1 MSDPMAT
8 RIQSHWPVT
17 LAAAASALFTFLFLY
32 LEQQWEIALL
42 AIVLVAGLF
51 AASRAGLFARVEDSA
66 SAYPRLTILANLIAI
81 IVVVALLRGEH
92 FALLMLATVCLYVTV
107 CMGLTIQF
115 GYAGVVN
122 FAGIAF
128 FGIGAYTTA
137 VLTNHTPLAHLL
149 VVLISGLV
157 AGLIGSLLI
166 LPMLRTRGHYAALV
180 TIAFGILFRTFLEVN
195 DVLGGPQGL
204 KVPGMTVFGWSLN
217 ENVSLGALGSVSF
230 YAAYALLSL
239 VIAAAAYTVVKRLER
254 SWLGLNLDA
263 VRTDETAASAFGINV
278 PRWKI
283 FSFTAGNCLAGIAGG
298 VYAMMSGFIAP
309 ASFNFGDSLLLVSIV
324 LLGGSGNPLGV
335 LPAALL
341 VVVVPEKLQVIQ
353 EYRLLLFAVL
363 VILILRFRPEG
374 LLPRRM
380 REYYAGWGRV

>member
-1 MSDPMAT
+1 MKFKRKSF
-8 RIQSHWPVT
+8 WPVIVT
-17 LAAAASALFTFLFLY
+17 ALSAALFVLLFLY
-32 LEQQWEIALL
+32 LEHEWEIALL
-42 AIVLVAGLF
+42 AVGLVAVLFFSARFGL
-51 AASRAGLFARVEDSA
+51 LARVETAA
-66 SAYPRLTILANLIAI
+66 SDHPRTTILVN
-81 IVVVALLRGEH
+81 VVSALLVIVFLREEH
-92 FALLMLATVCLYVTV
+92 FALLMLATVFLYVTI
-107 CMGLTIQF
+107 CLGLTLQF
-115 GYAGVVN
+115 GYAGIVN

-128 FGIGAYTTA
+128 FGIGSYTAA
-137 VLTNHTPLAHLL
+137 VLAVHSPLPHLL
-149 VVLISGLV
+149 VILVSGLV

-195 DVLGGPQGL
+195 DLLGGPQGL
-204 KVPGMTVFGWSLN
+204 KVPGMQLFGWSLN
-217 ENVSLGALGSVSF
+217 DNISLGPLGMISF
-230 YAAYALLSL
+230 YASYAVISLLL
-239 VIAAAAYTVVKRLER
+239 AAGAYTLIKRLER

-263 VRTDETAASAFGINV
+263 VRTDETAAASFGIDL

-283 FSFTAGNCLAGIAGG
+283 FAFTAGNCLAGVAGG

-341 VVVVPEKLQVIQ
+341 VVVLPEKLQIIQ

-374 LLPRRM
+374 LLPRRI
-380 REYYAGWGRV
+380 REYYAGWGRS

>member
-1 MSDPMAT
+1 MKSE
-8 RIQSHWPVT
+8 RRSFWPVIVT
-17 LAAAASALFTFLFLY
+17 ALSAALFVLLFLY
-32 LEQQWEIALL
+32 LEHEWEIALL
-42 AIVLVAGLF
+42 AVGLVAVLFCSARFGL
-51 AASRAGLFARVEDSA
+51 LARVETAA
-66 SAYPRLTILANLIAI
+66 SDHPRTTILVN
-81 IVVVALLRGEH
+81 VVSALLVIVFLREEH
-92 FALLMLATVCLYVTV
+92 FALLMLATVFLYITICL
-107 CMGLTIQF
+107 GLTLQF
-115 GYAGVVN
+115 GYAGIVN

-128 FGIGAYTTA
+128 FGIGSYTAA
-137 VLTNHTPLAHLL
+137 VLAVHSPLPHLL
-149 VVLISGLV
+149 VILVSGLV

-195 DVLGGPQGL
+195 DLLGGPQGL
-204 KVPGMTVFGWSLN
+204 KVPGMQLFGWSLN
-217 ENVSLGALGSVSF
+217 DNISLGPLGMISF
-230 YAAYALLSL
+230 YASYAVISLLL
-239 VIAAAAYTVVKRLER
+239 AAGAYTLIKRLER

-263 VRTDETAASAFGINV
+263 VRTDETAAASFGIDL

-283 FSFTAGNCLAGIAGG
+283 FAFTAGNCLAGVAGG

-341 VVVVPEKLQVIQ
+341 VVVLPEKLQIIQ

-374 LLPRRM
+374 LLPRRI
-380 REYYAGWGRV
+380 REYYAGWGRS

>member
-1 MSDPMAT
+1 MKPIRHSY
-8 RIQSHWPVT
+8 WPVVVT
-17 LAAAASALFTFLFLY
+17 ALSAALFVFLFLY

-42 AIVLVAGLF
+42 AVGLVAVLF
-51 AASRAGLFARVEDSA
+51 GSVRAGLMARVEAAA
-66 SAYPRLTILANLIAI
+66 SDHPRTTIMVNVFAALLV
-81 IVVVALLRGEH
+81 IVLLRGEH
-92 FALLMLATVCLYVTV
+92 FALLMLATVFLYVTI
-107 CMGLTIQF
+107 CLGLTLQF
-115 GYAGVVN
+115 GYAGIVN

-137 VLTNHTPLAHLL
+137 VLTAHSPVPHL
-149 VVLISGLV
+149 VVIIISGLV

-204 KVPGMTVFGWSLN
+204 KVSGMQLFGWSLN
-217 ENVSLGALGSVSF
+217 DNISLGPLGTVSF
-230 YAAYALLSL
+230 YASYAIVALLL
-239 VIAAAAYTVVKRLER
+239 AAAAYTLIKRLER
-254 SWLGLNLDA
+254 SWIGLNLDA
-263 VRTDETAASAFGINV
+263 VRTDETAAASFGIEL

-283 FSFTAGNCLAGIAGG
+283 FAFTAGNCLAGVAGG

-309 ASFNFGDSLLLVSIV
+309 ASFNFGDSLLLVSII

-341 VVVVPEKLQVIQ
+341 VVVLPEKLQIIQ

-363 VILILRFRPEG
+363 VILILRFRPDG
-374 LLPRRM
+374 LLPRKM
-380 REYYAGWGRV
+380 REYYAGWGRS

>member
-1 MSDPMAT
+1 MNSN
-8 RIQSHWPVT
+8 RRGYWPVVANA
-17 LAAAASALFTFLFLY
+17 LIAALFVFLFLY
-32 LEQQWEIALL
+32 LEQQWEIVLLAVGLIAVLLSSARFGFLGRVEAAASDHPRTTIMVNVIAALL
-42 AIVLVAGLF
+42 VIVL
-51 AASRAGLFARVEDSA
+51 
-66 SAYPRLTILANLIAI
+66 
-81 IVVVALLRGEH
+81 LREEH
-92 FALLMLATVCLYVTV
+92 FALLMLATVFLYVTI
-107 CMGLTIQF
+107 CLGLTLQF
-115 GYAGVVN
+115 GYAGIVN

-128 FGIGAYTTA
+128 FGIGAYSAA
-137 VLTNHTPLAHLL
+137 VLSLHSPLPHLL
-149 VVLISGLV
+149 IILTSGIV
-157 AGLIGSLLI
+157 SGLIGSLLI

-195 DVLGGPQGL
+195 DLLGGPQGL
-204 KVPGMTVFGWSLN
+204 KVPGMQVFGWSLN
-217 ENVSLGALGSVSF
+217 DNISLGPLGTVSF
-230 YAAYALLSL
+230 YASYAIVALLL
-239 VIAAAAYTVVKRLER
+239 AAGTYVLIKRLER

-263 VRTDETAASAFGINV
+263 VRTDETAAASFGIDL

-283 FSFTAGNCLAGIAGG
+283 FAFTAGNCLAGVAGG

-341 VVVVPEKLQVIQ
+341 VVVLPEKLQVIQ

-374 LLPRRM
+374 LLPRKM
-380 REYYAGWGRV
+380 REYFAGWGRP

>member
-1 MSDPMAT
+1 MVNVFA
-8 RIQSHWPVT
+8 
-17 LAAAASALFTFLFLY
+17 
-32 LEQQWEIALL
+32 ALL
-42 AIVLVAGLF
+42 VIV
-51 AASRAGLFARVEDSA
+51 
-66 SAYPRLTILANLIAI
+66 
-81 IVVVALLRGEH
+81 LLRGEH
-92 FALLMLATVCLYVTV
+92 FALLMLATVFLYVTI
-107 CMGLTIQF
+107 CLGLTLQF
-115 GYAGVVN
+115 GYAGIVN

-137 VLTNHTPLAHLL
+137 VLTAHSPVPHL
-149 VVLISGLV
+149 VVIIISGLV

-204 KVPGMTVFGWSLN
+204 KVSGMQLFGWSLN
-217 ENVSLGALGSVSF
+217 DNISLGPLGTVSF
-230 YAAYALLSL
+230 YASYAIVALLL
-239 VIAAAAYTVVKRLER
+239 AAAAYTLIKRLER
-254 SWLGLNLDA
+254 SWIGLNLDA
-263 VRTDETAASAFGINV
+263 VRTDETAAASFGIEL

-283 FSFTAGNCLAGIAGG
+283 FAFTAGNCLAGVAGG

-309 ASFNFGDSLLLVSIV
+309 ASFNFGDSLLLVSII

-341 VVVVPEKLQVIQ
+341 VVVLPEKLQIIQ

-363 VILILRFRPEG
+363 VILILRFRPDG
-374 LLPRRM
+374 LLPRKM
-380 REYYAGWGRV
+380 REYYAGWGRS

>member
-1 MSDPMAT
+1 MK
-8 RIQSHWPVT
+8 RLLQGYWPVVIT
-17 LAAAASALFTFLFLY
+17 ALFAAAFVFLFLH
-32 LEQQWEIALL
+32 LERQWEIVLL
-42 AIVLVAGLF
+42 AFGLVAVLF
-51 AASRAGLFARVEDSA
+51 SSARYGFLARVETAA
-66 SAYPRLTILANLIAI
+66 SDHPRTTIMVNVIAALLV
-81 IVVVALLRGEH
+81 IVLLRGEH
-92 FALLMLATVCLYVTV
+92 FALLMLATVFLYVTI
-107 CMGLTIQF
+107 CLGLTLQF
-115 GYAGVVN
+115 GYAGIVN

-128 FGIGAYTTA
+128 FGIGAYTAA
-137 VLTNHTPLAHLL
+137 VLSLHSALPHLMVI
-149 VVLISGLV
+149 VVSGIV

-195 DVLGGPQGL
+195 DLLGGPQGL
-204 KVPGMTVFGWSLN
+204 KVPGMQVFGWSLN
-217 ENVSLGALGSVSF
+217 DNISLGPLGTVSF
-230 YAAYALLSL
+230 YASYAVVALLLAAGAYAL
-239 VIAAAAYTVVKRLER
+239 IKRLER

-263 VRTDETAASAFGINV
+263 VRTDETAAASFGIDL

-283 FSFTAGNCLAGIAGG
+283 FAFTAGNCLAGVAGG

-341 VVVVPEKLQVIQ
+341 VVVLPEKLQVIQ

-374 LLPRRM
+374 LLPRKM
-380 REYYAGWGRV
+380 REYFAGWGRS

>member
-1 MSDPMAT
+1 MTST
-8 RIQSHWPVT
+8 RHGYW
-17 LAAAASALFTFLFLY
+17 ALFATALSAALFVFLFLY
-32 LEQQWEIALL
+32 LEKQWEIVLL
-42 AIVLVAGLF
+42 AAGLVAVLISSARFGYL
-51 AASRAGLFARVEDSA
+51 ARVEAAA
-66 SAYPRLTILANLIAI
+66 SVHPRAAILINSIAALL
-81 IVVVALLRGEH
+81 VVVLLREEH
-92 FALLMLATVCLYVTV
+92 FALLMLATVFLYVTI
-107 CMGLTIQF
+107 CLGLTLQF
-115 GYAGVVN
+115 GYAGIVN

-128 FGIGAYTTA
+128 FGIGSYTAA
-137 VLTNHTPLAHLL
+137 VLSTHTVLPHLL
-149 VVLISGLV
+149 VVLVSGIV

-195 DVLGGPQGL
+195 DLLGGPQGL
-204 KVPGMTVFGWSLN
+204 KVPGMQVFGWSLN
-217 ENVSLGALGSVSF
+217 DNLSLGPLGQVSF
-230 YAAYALLSL
+230 YASYAIIALLLAAGAYAL
-239 VIAAAAYTVVKRLER
+239 IKRLER

-263 VRTDETAASAFGINV
+263 VRTDETAAASFGIDL

-283 FSFTAGNCLAGIAGG
+283 LAFTAGNCLAGIAGG

-341 VVVVPEKLQVIQ
+341 VVVLPEKLQIIQ

-374 LLPRRM
+374 LLPRKM
-380 REYYAGWGRV
+380 REYYAGWGRP

>member
-1 MSDPMAT
+1 MKSS
-8 RIQSHWPVT
+8 RHGYWPVVVT
-17 LAAAASALFTFLFLY
+17 ALSAALFVFLFLF
-32 LEQQWEIALL
+32 LEKQWEIALL
-42 AIVLVAGLF
+42 AVGLVAILF
-51 AASRAGLFARVEDSA
+51 SSARFGFLARVEISA
-66 SAYPRLTILANLIAI
+66 SYHPRTTIMVN
-81 IVVVALLRGEH
+81 IVAALLVIFLLRGEH
-92 FALLMLATVCLYVTV
+92 FALLMLATVFLYVTI
-107 CMGLTIQF
+107 CLGLTLQF
-115 GYAGVVN
+115 GYAGIVN

-128 FGIGAYTTA
+128 FGIGAYTAA
-137 VLTNHTPLAHLL
+137 VLSVHSALPHLL
-149 VVLISGLV
+149 VIVISGII

-195 DVLGGPQGL
+195 DLLGGPQGL
-204 KVPGMTVFGWSLN
+204 KVPGMQVFGWSLN
-217 ENVSLGALGSVSF
+217 DNISLGPLGTVSF
-230 YAAYALLSL
+230 YASYAVVALLLAAGAYAL
-239 VIAAAAYTVVKRLER
+239 IKRLER

-263 VRTDETAASAFGINV
+263 VRTDETAAASFGIDL

-283 FSFTAGNCLAGIAGG
+283 FAFTAGNCLAGIAGG
-298 VYAMMSGFIAP
+298 VYGMMSGFIAP

-341 VVVVPEKLQVIQ
+341 VVVLPEKLQVIQ

-374 LLPRRM
+374 LLPRKM
-380 REYYAGWGRV
+380 REYYAGWGRS